1 MTKPDMSN
9 DLYFGD
15 TLLGQVEVS
24 VLTYY
29 WLFMLLSGMRI
40 DRNTGIHWLIVVPF
54 EKAEMSDKTRY
65 E

>member
-65 E
+65 G

>member
-1 MTKPDMSN
+1 MTKRDMSN

-15 TLLGQVEVS
+15 TLSCQVEVS

-40 DRNTGIHWLIVVPF
+40 DRNTGIHWLIVAPF

-65 E
+65 G

>member
-1 MTKPDMSN
+1 VTKPDMSN

-65 E
+65 G